1 MTKIGHFYEKR
12 KRLREY
18 LGVRGEKS
26 NIHNTMCKKEFSFEK
41 GWSQVKNG
49 DAATVREK
57 LMTALNLTTRAA
69 FLNRKRGDVEPKFS
83 EIKAIE
89 SIFADY
95 GIKEVW
101 GAC

>member
-26 NIHNTMCKKEFSFEK
+26 NIHNTMCKKEFSFER

-57 LMTALNLTTRAA
+57 LMMALNLTTRAA

-89 SIFADY
+89 SIFAAY
-95 GIKEVW
+95 GIKDVW